1 MCLQAS
7 CSGREILIN
16 RDSTVSGGYTILS
29 LAKRSITRNSSF
41 LPQIEFGLFA
51 FDTGASMDGS
61 GPKRERVKADFKTD
75 EPKLETRAAF
85 PSTLFLDDLI
95 IPINAGNLEKKAF
108 FAIPNP
114 STLIFDYLSFY
125 SKSRIINPNNPIGHI
140 SSHLKRHIAS
150 SIICSGLNK
159 CISSAGGFQMK
170 FFARPRCPDAD
181 VAAAWLKHK
190 IAACG

>member
-108 FAIPNP
+108 FIVYQDNARFLLGYVSLNP
-114 STLIFDYLSFY
+114 D
-125 SKSRIINPNNPIGHI
+125 SRFIGDLDPRQLVHKPIEFPAQ
-140 SSHLKRHIAS
+140 SYAVYDNL
-150 SIICSGLNK
+150 
-159 CISSAGGFQMK
+159 Q
-170 FFARPRCPDAD
+170 
-181 VAAAWLKHK
+181 
-190 IAACG
+190 